1 MILKAY
7 LVFVE
12 GEWQM
17 EVGIQMK
24 SFAPNALFAEIKTVK
39 NTIDA
44 YKLHMME
51 RRIFAFDSQR
61 MAHMHGSSPCPPESE
76 VHFF

>member
-1 MILKAY
+1 MILQAY

-24 SFAPNALFAEIKTVK
+24 SFAPNALFAEIQTVK
-39 NTIDA
+39 NAIDA

-51 RRIFAFDSQR
+51 RRIFASDSQR
-61 MAHMHGSSPCPPESE
+61 MAHMLNEDFAPWDL
-76 VHFF
+76 